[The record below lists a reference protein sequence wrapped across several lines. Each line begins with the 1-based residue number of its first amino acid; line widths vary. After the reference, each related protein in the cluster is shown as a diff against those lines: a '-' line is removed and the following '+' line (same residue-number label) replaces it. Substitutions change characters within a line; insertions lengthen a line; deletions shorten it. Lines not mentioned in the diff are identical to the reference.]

1 MEQFNMNEIRKTDSG
16 FAMDYNLGNK
26 EYLVELVYPKED
38 SNYKVPYILLTP
50 KQMSDNATLAV
61 EANNLETENQEGLV
75 KNGLFTAYR
84 LTNNLIEYDNPVLIP
99 ILPSVKNGIPYYQ
112 QLSKECFLIPEASP
126 FYRIDLQVCN
136 MIEEAKQKLSEHT
149 IVNDKIFLNGYSS
162 SGVFAQRFALL
173 HPEVVDTAC
182 IGGASGSIPV
192 PIEDLSYPLGIADYE
207 ELTGRSFDMKSY
219 QQIKFRYYV
228 GSLEDT
234 RKTSERFDENGNPA
248 PMHDMSYFD
257 RSVPKEEGRKE
268 REMFGKNLIERSKKQ
283 IAIMQKM
290 GMDIEEKVMEG
301 RTHNNFNGHG
311 VNELGDQFIKETYKQ
326 TVYQKQL

>member
-1 MEQFNMNEIRKTDSG
+1 M
-16 FAMDYNLGNK
+16 
-26 EYLVELVYPKED
+26 
-38 SNYKVPYILLTP
+38 
-50 KQMSDNATLAV
+50 
-61 EANNLETENQEGLV
+61 
-75 KNGLFTAYR
+75 
-84 LTNNLIEYDNPVLIP
+84 
-99 ILPSVKNGIPYYQ
+99 
-112 QLSKECFLIPEASP
+112 
-126 FYRIDLQVCN
+126 
-136 MIEEAKQKLSEHT
+136 
-149 IVNDKIFLNGYSS
+149 
-162 SGVFAQRFALL
+162 
-173 HPEVVDTAC
+173 DTAC

-234 RKTSERFDENGNPA
+234 RKTSERFDENGNLA

-268 REMFGKNLIERSKKQ
+268 REMFGKNLIERSKKE
-283 IAIMQKM
+283 IAIMQEM

-311 VNELGDQFIKETYKQ
+311 VNELRDLFIKETYRK
-326 TVYQKQL
+326 TLGQKQL